1 MSNTDIS
8 FALEAKSD
16 QLNAVDIMG
25 TDLII
30 KIREVRVNQGDQPV
44 SVFFEGDH
52 NRPWKPSKGM
62 LRILA
67 GAWGRDSS
75 AWVGKHAKL
84 FFEPSVIYAGKP
96 VGGIRIRSLSDI
108 PANGL
113 TFALTISRQKREP
126 YIVPLLKIEAAIYPA
141 ERFAKALPVMTKKMQ
156 EGEMTLQQ
164 VIAQCQKTGQL
175 TPEQLSQLEQAAP
188 VEINEDEEELM

>member
-1 MSNTDIS
+1 MSNTDVS

-96 VGGIRIRSLSDI
+96 VGGVRIRSLSDI

-113 TFALTISRQKREP
+113 TFALTINRQKREP

-141 ERFAKALPVMTKKMQ
+141 ERFAKALPVMAQKMK

-175 TPEQLSQLEQAAP
+175 TPEQLAQLEQAAP
-188 VEINEDEEELM
+188 VEINDNDEEVM

>member
-1 MSNTDIS
+1 MTDLS

-25 TDLII
+25 AEPV
-30 KIREVRVNQGDQPV
+30 IRVRDVVVKKGEQPV
-44 SVFFEGDH
+44 SVYFDGDN

-75 AWVGKHAKL
+75 AWVGKHAQL
-84 FFEPSVIYAGKP
+84 YFEPTVRYAGQE

-108 PANGL
+108 DQRGL
-113 TFALTISRQKREP
+113 TFALTINRQKREP
-126 YIVPLLKIEAAIYPA
+126 YHVPLLVVQTVAYPA
-141 ERFAKALPVMTKKMQ
+141 DRFAKALPVMAEKMRA
-156 EGEMTLQQ
+156 GEMTLQQ

-175 TPEQLSQLEQAAP
+175 SPEQLAELESAAP
-188 VEINEDEEELM
+188 VVIEDHENDDEVM